1 MPLEYADLRESLFEA
16 VRSSLASGPAVAEL
30 SSLSCADRLLGA
42 FVVRPAGLPVSELR
56 PADLPVLSLADGHL
70 LAGNTP
76 PPLDAAV
83 HLILYRHVEEI
94 HAVAGVRSPYATAWA
109 QAGRD
114 IPVLG
119 FAHAQCFDG
128 PIPIIRI
135 SSEPFDDAAE
145 DTRIGAGIV
154 RWLSNNSVDPLAR
167 PAALVESHGAY
178 TWGRSLADALRCA
191 AVLETI
197 AMMAAWTVV
206 LQPEATP
213 LPRARFSSLAFR
225 NRRIPS

>member
-1 MPLEYADLRESLFEA
+1 MPLEYADLRESLIEA
-16 VRSSLASGPAVAEL
+16 LRSTLSSGPAVAEL

-42 FVVRPAGLPVSELR
+42 FVVRPAGIPVSELR

-70 LAGNTP
+70 LAGNPTP
-76 PPLDAAV
+76 PPDAAV
-83 HLILYRHVEEI
+83 HLLLYRHVAEI

-119 FAHAQCFDG
+119 FSHVQCFDG
-128 PIPIIRI
+128 PIPIIRV
-135 SSEPFDDAAE
+135 SSEPFDATAE

-154 RWLSNNSVDPLAR
+154 RWLSDNGVDPLAR

-197 AMMAAWTVV
+197 AMTAAWTVL

-213 LPRARFSSLAFR
+213 LPRDRFSSFPFR
-225 NRRIPS
+225 NRRPPS